1 MANNPNQ
8 SNKQETCT
16 KVQQLILLNDRVNTF
31 EHVIECLVKIVGHDP
46 IQAEQCA
53 FIAHYRG
60 RCSIKTGDTN
70 AIQALAEKLKT
81 NRLTVSI
88 EP

>member
-31 EHVIECLVKIVGHDP
+31 EHVIECLIEIVGHDP

-53 FIAHYRG
+53 FIAHYLG

-70 AIQALAEKLKT
+70 AIQALAKKLKT